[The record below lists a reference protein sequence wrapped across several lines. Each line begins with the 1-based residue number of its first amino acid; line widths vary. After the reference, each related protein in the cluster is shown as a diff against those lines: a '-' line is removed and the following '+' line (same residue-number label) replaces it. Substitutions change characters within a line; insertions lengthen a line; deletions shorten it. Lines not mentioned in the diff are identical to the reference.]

1 MADHAKVCG
10 LRLESIEELFS
21 VAHVQADVDARVR
34 LLEGTQ
40 DIGQDVDP
48 DRRVAEDAEHA
59 PTQTLELIDGA
70 AGSAAL
76 GEDPTGML
84 VQQDS
89 GIRQPGPVDRRLE
102 ERHADGPSEA
112 LHLVGDG
119 GLAEMQ
125 DLRRAREAAQV
136 GHRLEHPELVDR
148 DARFQ
153 QDLERGL
160 VAQVRMVR
168 HSPCRWMSCVQ
179 CIGPHSE
186 CTLSC
191 PSTERFSGL
200 WRSSAHGVPLS
211 TSGSRIPRSR
221 SSAPL
226 SRRAHGSGS
235 IGQAVPSPACP
246 SICWSCSSSSW
257 SSS

>member
-1 MADHAKVCG
+1 MDVQRDRRVLPEMADHAKVCG

-89 GIRQPGPVDRRLE
+89 GIRQPGPVDRRAGVANIKF
-102 ERHADGPSEA
+102 HKEA
-112 LHLVGDG
+112 RVNPDKL
-119 GLAEMQ
+119 M
-125 DLRRAREAAQV
+125 
-136 GHRLEHPELVDR
+136 
-148 DARFQ
+148 
-153 QDLERGL
+153 
-160 VAQVRMVR
+160 RMVGR
-168 HSPCRWMSCVQ
+168 IKGAQFTPAGVLR
-179 CIGPHSE
+179 
-186 CTLSC
+186 
-191 PSTERFSGL
+191 
-200 WRSSAHGVPLS
+200 VPLDGL
-211 TSGSRIPRSR
+211 TSPIEVLEYLRE
-221 SSAPL
+221 
-226 SRRAHGSGS
+226 RAVELM
-235 IGQAVPSPACP
+235 A
-246 SICWSCSSSSW
+246 
-257 SSS
+257 